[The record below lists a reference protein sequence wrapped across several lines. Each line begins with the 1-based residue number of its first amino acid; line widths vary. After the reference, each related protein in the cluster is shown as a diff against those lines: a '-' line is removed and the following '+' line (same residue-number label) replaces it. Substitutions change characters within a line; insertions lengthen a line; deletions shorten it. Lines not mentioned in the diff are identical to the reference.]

1 MLQKMGGRTLG
12 STDQP
17 QTPTIPTFK
26 VIVAGDG
33 GVGKTSLI
41 RRYCTGKFQESRLM
55 TIGVDFQTQIVEINK
70 KPVKLSIWDIA
81 GQERFGS
88 FRASFY
94 RGAKAVALVYDVTG
108 PVSLTHLPNWHSE
121 IARVVPDVR
130 FLVVGNKVDLE
141 RQVPKERV
149 IDWTRSSGLPYLE
162 TSAKTGQG
170 VRLFFEGLARLALAA
185 RSY

>member
-1 MLQKMGGRTLG
+1 LG
-12 STDQP
+12 LTDQP
-17 QTPTIPTFK
+17 QAPATPVFK

-41 RRYCTGKFQESRLM
+41 RRYCSGKFQESRVM
-55 TIGVDFQTQIVEINK
+55 TIGVDFQTQVVEINK

-94 RGAKAVALVYDVTG
+94 RGAKAVALVYDVTD
-108 PVSLTHLPNWHSE
+108 PVSLTSLPNWHTE
-121 IARVVPDVR
+121 IARVVPGVR

-141 RQVPKERV
+141 RQVPKEKV
-149 IDWTRSSGLPYLE
+149 IAWTRSNSLPYLE

-170 VRLFFEGLARLALAA
+170 VRLFFEGLARLALTTQ
-185 RSY
+185 S